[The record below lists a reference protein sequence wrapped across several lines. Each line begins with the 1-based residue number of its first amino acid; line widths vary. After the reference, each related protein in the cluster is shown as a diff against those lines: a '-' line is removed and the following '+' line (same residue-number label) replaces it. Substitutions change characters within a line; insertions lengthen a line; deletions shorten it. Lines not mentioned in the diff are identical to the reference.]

1 MRILLV
7 EDEVLIALEQRL
19 YLEAVGHEVI
29 GPATTPTEAMELAAG
44 IPPDLALV
52 DVHLARHTSGIDAAE
67 ALAKRGVA
75 CLFVTSFGEELQR
88 GGGARHAGVGCL
100 AKPFSE
106 NALLAAVDVAQAILA
121 GEPPR
126 NVPQTMELF

>member
-19 YLEAVGHEVI
+19 YLEAVGHEVV
-29 GPATTPTEAMELAAG
+29 GPATTPAEAVELAAET
-44 IPPDLALV
+44 PPDLALV
-52 DVHLARHTSGIDAAE
+52 DVHLARHTSGIDAAQ

-75 CLFVTSFGEELQR
+75 CLYVTSFGEELQR
-88 GGGARHAGVGCL
+88 GGARAAGIGCL

-106 NALLAAVDVAQAILA
+106 SALLAAVDAAQAILA

-126 NVPQTMELF
+126 NVPQTMDLF